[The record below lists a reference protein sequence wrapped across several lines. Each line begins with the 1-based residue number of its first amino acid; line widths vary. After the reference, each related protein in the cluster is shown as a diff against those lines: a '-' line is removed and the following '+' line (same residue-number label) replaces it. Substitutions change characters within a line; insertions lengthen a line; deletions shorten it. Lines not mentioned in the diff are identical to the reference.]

1 MTRAIADRRV
11 ATLTDSVAEGA
22 IAVVMA
28 GMIGSKSPYHAA
40 NSPFSQLPDCMPS
53 LTVENYVKAIY
64 QITSQQGEPAAT
76 GQLAAALGVS
86 LLVGYTL
93 GSIGGDDTRT
103 QPQRGE
109 PFRYYGE
116 PNEDRVRSTR
126 ERDNDSRGASFAQHA
141 DIRRAAQP
149 GMIDQIM
156 DQFGDEFQL
165 LKAAALTSVISL
177 VRDTVRRNLP
187 ALDQELG
194 RLRSEQG
201 GSAPMAARANDTA
214 RKTNSNNSS
223 RYYDTADTQLRERA
237 VGEVSTQ
244 ADVGRSSNYDFIPPT
259 SRAEPGGRP

>member
-1 MTRAIADRRV
+1 MDQRTEPIRQDIDAIRDSMTDKIEQIE
-11 ATLTDSVAEGA
+11 TKIKG
-22 IAVVMA
+22 
-28 GMIGSKSPYHAA
+28 
-40 NSPFSQLPDCMPS
+40 
-53 LTVENYVKAIY
+53 TVEDTRRMVDLKY
-64 QITSQQGEPAAT
+64 QVSQRPW
-76 GQLAAALGVS
+76 AALGVS

-93 GSIGGDDTRT
+93 GSIGGDDTRA

-116 PNEDRVRSTR
+116 PNNDRAAR
-126 ERDNDSRGASFAQHA
+126 ERDTDSRGASFTQHA
-141 DIRRAAQP
+141 DTRRTAQP

-194 RLRSEQG
+194 RLRSEQD
-201 GSAPMAARANDTA
+201 GSNALTSAHANDTA
-214 RKTNSNNSS
+214 RKTGRNDSS
-223 RYYDTADTQLRERA
+223 RYYDTADTPLRERA

-244 ADVGRSSNYDFIPPT
+244 ADVGRSPNYDFIPPA
-259 SRAEPGGRP
+259 SHAEPGGRP

>member
-1 MTRAIADRRV
+1 MDQRTEPIRQDIDAIRDSMTDKIEQIE
-11 ATLTDSVAEGA
+11 TKIKG
-22 IAVVMA
+22 
-28 GMIGSKSPYHAA
+28 
-40 NSPFSQLPDCMPS
+40 
-53 LTVENYVKAIY
+53 TVEDTRRMVDVKY
-64 QITSQQGEPAAT
+64 QVSQRPW
-76 GQLAAALGVS
+76 AALGVS

-93 GSIGGDDTRT
+93 GSIGGDDTRA

-116 PNEDRVRSTR
+116 PNDNRARSAR
-126 ERDNDSRGASFAQHA
+126 EHDTDSRSATFPRQEDKRS
-141 DIRRAAQP
+141 AAQP

-201 GSAPMAARANDTA
+201 SSSTSASARANTAA
-214 RKTNSNNSS
+214 RKTSGNDSS
-223 RYYDTADTQLRERA
+223 RYYDTADTPLRERP
-237 VGEVSTQ
+237 VGEISTQ
-244 ADVGRSSNYDFIPPT
+244 ADVGRSPNYEFIPPA
-259 SRAEPGGRP
+259 SHAEPGGRP